1 MLSPFIPD
9 QFLGVIPMF
18 GEIPLGGGYSIW
30 IGELYNV
37 GIILG
42 ILYLIVSIRKQK
54 LYYKN
59 GLIKKHATY
68 LLSGKTGKG
77 KTRFMAQLARD
88 TASDTTIVVSN
99 FFSWYSKLYYSSFA
113 DFCAIQ
119 RDIAI
124 LGIATNFEP
133 EEQERIRKAFPGY
146 FDISPEIAK
155 KVRKLKKKYEFL
167 TLWDEFYSYLHNRN
181 FMQNFSKEWGKNL
194 LSDLHQTRHAN
205 QTLILASQD
214 ADNLDYD
221 LRQLAHNE
229 IEVKSWLLDMF
240 YWFDIY
246 RYLSKHEQKAM
257 GIEFVRSNRIPYFFF
272 NFYLLSKLI
281 ENAYFLFL
289 HALTFEYTFWK
300 FKREWGWFKSFF
312 KYFPKKVSVLNDY
325 ILDYNTRFNVR
336 PDLNIYKQGYLFDF
350 LIKYEKKL
358 DS

>member
-18 GEIPLGGGYSIW
+18 GEIPLGGGWSIW

-37 GIILG
+37 GVILG

-88 TASDTTIVVSN
+88 TQSDTTIVVSN
-99 FFSWYSKLYYSSFA
+99 FFSGYASLYYSSFV

-133 EEQERIRKAFPGY
+133 DEQARIRKAFPGY
-146 FDISPEIAK
+146 FDIAPEIAK
-155 KVRKLKKKYEFL
+155 KVRKLKRKYDFL
-167 TLWDEFYSYLHNRN
+167 TLGDEFYSYLHNRN
-181 FMQNFSKEWGKNL
+181 FMANFAKDSWKSL

-229 IEVKSWLLDMF
+229 IEVKSWLLDVL

-246 RYLSKHEQKAM
+246 RYMSKHEQKAM
-257 GIEFVRSNRIPYFFF
+257 GAEFVRSNRIPYFFF
-272 NFYLLSKLI
+272 NFYLVAESVANMYQI
-281 ENAYFLFL
+281 FRHAFTHDYFW
-289 HALTFEYTFWK
+289 WK
-300 FKREWGWFKSFF
+300 FQKKWGWFEFVAQKL
-312 KYFPKKVSVLNDY
+312 PKKVSIFESY

-336 PDLNIYKQGYLFDF
+336 PDLNIYKPGYLFDF
-350 LIKYEKKL
+350 LIQREKKL
-358 DS
+358 DA